1 MRCGTVAIVGRTN
14 VGKSTFLNACLG
26 ERIAIVSALPQ
37 TTRDEMLG
45 VVHRKEAQIAFT
57 DTPGFHRPKTELGRR
72 MNQRALD
79 TARSHDVVVF
89 MTDVMRAVRPPK
101 AAPGET
107 LDPIAP
113 DDLRLLGILPPQ
125 TPAILV
131 INKVDLLRNKSK
143 LLPLMAAFGEAHA
156 FVDIIPTSVVRDDGV
171 EQVLQ
176 SIERNLPEGPARY
189 SPDEITD
196 KPATFFVR
204 EYVREQV
211 MQLTRRE
218 VPHAVAVTVER
229 YDESA
234 KLLRIQATI
243 HVEKVGQ
250 RAILVGQRG
259 QGIKTIGIGARTR
272 LEELLGKQVHLE
284 LFVRVT
290 ERWKDVP
297 RQLREM
303 GYDGVG
309 GRELSSALPPVPAG
323 AKSRPKKKPKKPPG
337 KVRTGKVGTGKVG
350 TGKAAAS
357 KPGSGKGAAGGQR
370 RAATKGSNGAKGSKP
385 GAHGKPP
392 AKSKQGRP
400 PRSSSTSKRNANS
413 RGDS

>member
-37 TTRDEMLG
+37 TTRDELLG
-45 VVHRKEAQIAFT
+45 VVHRPNAQIAFT

-79 TARSHDVVVF
+79 TARSHDLVVF
-89 MTDVMRAVRPPK
+89 MTDVTRLKYLRESTT
-101 AAPGET
+101 GEPQ
-107 LDPIAP
+107 DPIAA
-113 DDLRLLGILPPQ
+113 DDRRLLRILPPQ
-125 TPAILV
+125 TPSILV
-131 INKVDLLRNKSK
+131 LNKVDLVKNKST
-143 LLPLMAAFGEAHA
+143 LLPLIAAFDEAHSFDA
-156 FVDIIPTSVVRDDGV
+156 IIPTSVLNNDGV
-171 EQVLQ
+171 QLVLDE
-176 SIERNLPEGPARY
+176 IERRLPEAPLRY
-189 SPDEITD
+189 EPDELTD

-229 YDESA
+229 YDEGE

-243 HVEKVGQ
+243 HVEKAGQ

-259 QGIKTIGIGARTR
+259 QGIKTIGIGARAR

-309 GRELSSALPPVPAG
+309 GRDLSSALPKASKPRPPNKPSKKTTKRKPTSTNNPKREQGSAESQRNSSRRAARASKRDSRG
-323 AKSRPKKKPKKPPG
+323 AAKPHDKPKTG
-337 KVRTGKVGTGKVG
+337 KVRGRAKKASQQRTGASRKGKR
-350 TGKAAAS
+350 K
-357 KPGSGKGAAGGQR
+357 
-370 RAATKGSNGAKGSKP
+370 
-385 GAHGKPP
+385 
-392 AKSKQGRP
+392 
-400 PRSSSTSKRNANS
+400 
-413 RGDS
+413 